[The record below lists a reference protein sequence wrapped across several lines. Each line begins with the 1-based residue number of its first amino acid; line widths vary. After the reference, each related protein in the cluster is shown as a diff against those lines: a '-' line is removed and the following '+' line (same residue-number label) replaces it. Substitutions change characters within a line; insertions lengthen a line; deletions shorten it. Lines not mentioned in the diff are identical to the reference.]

1 MPEVRDIEFRR
12 SPQFGTQQLKFLSP
26 AQVEKIDEAM
36 ANLGPWGEIR
46 LVVQKGR
53 LRFLVTQQSHDALL
67 WEGKRDGP
75 PEAKAEPDRAN
86 LRLRS

>member
-1 MPEVRDIEFRR
+1 MEYRA
-12 SPQFGTQQLKFLSP
+12 SQQFGTRQLKFLSP
-26 AQVEKIDEAM
+26 SQVEKIDEAM

-53 LRFLVTQQSHDALL
+53 LRFLVTQQSHDALV
-67 WEGKRDGP
+67 WEGEEDGP

>member
-1 MPEVRDIEFRR
+1 MAEVRDIEYRG
-12 SPQFGTQQLKFLSP
+12 SQQFGTRQLKFLSP
-26 AQVEKIDEAM
+26 SQVEKIDEAM

-67 WEGKRDGP
+67 WEGEEGW
-75 PEAKAEPDRAN
+75 
-86 LRLRS
+86 SSGSQS